1 MPKRRLDIKV
11 EKSDSLAVV
20 SLEGALDSSNVD
32 DFKKTMEA
40 LCQLQNMKVLLD
52 CEHLTYVS
60 SMSLGLL
67 FHYHRACEAHSS
79 QFALFGV
86 WSRIQNILRLLG
98 LDTVLNIYGSRDE
111 AIAGLDTKISA

>member
-1 MPKRRLDIKV
+1 MPKRRLDIQI
-11 EKSDSLAVV
+11 EQSDSVAVV
-20 SLEGALDSSNVD
+20 SLEGALDSSNVE
-32 DFKKTMEA
+32 DFKKTLEP
-40 LCQLQNMKVLLD
+40 LCRLEHTKVLLN
-52 CEHLTYVS
+52 CEQLTYVS

-86 WSRIQNILRLLG
+86 WERIQNILRLLG

-111 AIAGLDTKISA
+111 AITGLDA